1 MNACLRTISLVL
13 LLPLLLAGCYDRMD
27 LEDVTLPLL
36 TGYDLD
42 ENGEL
47 IVYAIHP
54 EFSPNA
60 TKHSRET
67 TVSAESLRQSRE
79 QLDARAAG
87 SILGRKTVV
96 ILIGRKLL
104 QQENWFPLLDV
115 VFRDSKNSLTTR
127 IVAVDG
133 PMPAFVQTEPQDQP
147 LLPLMLRS
155 MIETKSRRSES
166 LRTTLRDFH
175 RQMYEKGQT
184 PAFTEAKLET
194 GNEVMLTGTALL
206 NRQGQYVAS
215 LTAEETTLL
224 LLLQGSRKTPFSFVL
239 PLEPQADGNPFTAD
253 TIGFDA
259 IRVRSK
265 FGTSYRE
272 DRFRFKVTIR
282 MDVALTESLFPPSL
296 EGDDAR
302 LEQLVSKRLEEQ
314 FRTLI
319 DKIKALRIDPIGFGI
334 RARAYAYP
342 AYKQTEANWGEAMA
356 AADIAVSVKVALKH
370 RGPMK

>member
-1 MNACLRTISLVL
+1 MNARLRATGLVL
-13 LLPLLLAGCYDRMD
+13 LLLPLLAGCYDRMD

-42 ENGEL
+42 ANGKL
-47 IVYAIHP
+47 IVYAIQP
-54 EFSPNA
+54 EFSQNEN
-60 TKHSRET
+60 KRSRKI
-67 TVSAESLRQSRE
+67 TVTADSLRQSRE

-87 SILGRKTVV
+87 SVLGRKTLI
-96 ILIGRKLL
+96 ILIGKKLL

-133 PMPAFVQTEPQDQP
+133 PMPAFVRTEPQDQP

-166 LRTTLRDFH
+166 LKTTLRDFH

-184 PAFTEAKLET
+184 PAITEAKLET

-265 FGTSYRE
+265 YGTSYRE

-282 MDVALTESLFPPSL
+282 MDVALTESLFPLSL

-302 LEQLVSKRLEEQ
+302 LEQLVSKRLEER

-356 AADIAVSVKVALKH
+356 AADITVSVKVALKH